1 MRLRI
6 VLLVVLSLA
15 FAGLAAF
22 FVLNRMNA
30 AVPPQPAV
38 VAAAPSQV
46 QAPTS
51 TTILVAARYLPT
63 GTLISEGDVRAQ
75 AWPSNLVPP
84 TAFLPGTII
93 FGETVVRVPVAADTP
108 VLSDQIV
115 KKGSGGYMTY
125 VLSQG
130 RVALTLPL
138 TDTSSIAG
146 HLTPGDF
153 VDVLFTHVIPVP
165 GGQGDLT
172 AAVTER
178 LLQRVKVLAV
188 DLTMDD
194 SNPEKSI
201 GRNATLELS
210 PKEAEILTL
219 AGQTGTLTFAL
230 NSAIDP
236 LYADVKE
243 MTEVRRGTYISYTLP
258 NELTGMIQQGSTPIV
273 EAKAEEATSDE
284 EGEAVPAQA
293 KRVRIIRGSEV
304 VEIPLRN
311 ELEEQLI
318 ASGAGEQSG
327 LGGSASGLGGS
338 VTNAANALTSIVPA
352 IAGGGN

>member
-6 VLLVVLSLA
+6 VLLVLLSLA
-15 FAGLAAF
+15 FASLAAF
-22 FVLNRMNA
+22 LVLNRINA
-30 AVPPQPAV
+30 AIPPQPVAV
-38 VAAAPSQV
+38 APSPGQV
-46 QAPTS
+46 AEPAS
-51 TTILVAARYLPT
+51 VTILVAAHYLPT
-63 GTLISEGDVRAQ
+63 GTLLSEGDVRTQ
-75 AWPSNLVPP
+75 SWPSTLVPP
-84 TAFLPGTII
+84 NAFLPGSVT
-93 FGETVVRVPVAADTP
+93 FGETVVRVPVAANTP
-108 VLSDQIV
+108 LLADQV
-115 KKGSGGYMTY
+115 VEKGAGGYMTY
-125 VLSQG
+125 VLSEG

-146 HLTPGDF
+146 HLTPGDY

-165 GGQGDLT
+165 GGEGDLT

-178 LLQRVKVLAV
+178 LLQRIKVLAV
-188 DLTMDD
+188 DLLMDD

-236 LYADVKE
+236 LYADVQD
-243 MTEVRRGTYISYTLP
+243 MTQVRRGTFISYTLP
-258 NELTGMIQQGSTPIV
+258 NELTGMVQQGSTPIV
-273 EAKAEEATSDE
+273 QAKAEEAEGAE
-284 EGEAVPAQA
+284 EGEATQAQA

-338 VTNAANALTSIVPA
+338 VSNAADKLTDIVPA